1 MKFDF
6 DKANVKSQYMPD
18 INNVADFMKQYPSTT
33 TTVAGYT
40 DSVGTDAYNLKLSQR
55 RADAVRT
62 ALVNQG
68 VASNRVDAV
77 GHGKANPVAT
87 NATAEGRALNRRVEA
102 TVQAEAK

>member
-6 DKANVKSQYMPD
+6 DKSNVKSQYMPD

-55 RADAVRT
+55 RADAVRA